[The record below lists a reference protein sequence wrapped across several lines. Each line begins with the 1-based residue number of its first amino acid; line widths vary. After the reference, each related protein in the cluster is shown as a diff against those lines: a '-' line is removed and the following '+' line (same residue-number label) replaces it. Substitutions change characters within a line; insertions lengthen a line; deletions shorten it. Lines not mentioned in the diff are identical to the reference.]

1 MTPLANNIRRVSST
15 DGGIVLDV
23 RRGTIFRLNPLGA
36 RVLDLLDQGEP
47 LPRITDLLS
56 AEFDVALAVVQ
67 SDVNEFLNSLELHG
81 VFDPRGP
88 KA

>member
-1 MTPLANNIRRVSST
+1 
-15 DGGIVLDV
+15 
-23 RRGTIFRLNPLGA
+23 
-36 RVLDLLDQGEP
+36 LDQGEP
-47 LPRITDLLS
+47 LPRITALLS

-81 VFDPRGP
+81 VLDPRGP